1 MEITLEKLRQI
12 IKVVRE
18 SPIDGSM
25 AGTGAGTHHAQSG
38 IRMYRGRGGE
48 RERRRKDGQDDQID
62 EIDAY
67 TGADMY
73 TLAAKAGEEPERVS
87 RGHAKSVRS
96 VEDPGHPVN
105 IAEDDDF

>member
-38 IRMYRGRGGE
+38 IRMYRGGV
-48 RERRRKDGQDDQID
+48 
-62 EIDAY
+62 
-67 TGADMY
+67 
-73 TLAAKAGEEPERVS
+73 EPERVR